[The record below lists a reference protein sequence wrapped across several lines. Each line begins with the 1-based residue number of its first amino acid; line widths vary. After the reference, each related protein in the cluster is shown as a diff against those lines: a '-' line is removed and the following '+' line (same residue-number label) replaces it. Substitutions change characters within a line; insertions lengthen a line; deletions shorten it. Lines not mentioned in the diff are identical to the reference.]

1 MGLESEDAR
10 ISLASAMAAFGRPPR
25 PVLCASHPPFTNE
38 RHAFSELNRF
48 VRFKIKAIIFQQ
60 YAKYRQR
67 NKQKSSHNR
76 LTMQPNSIQNPEKCC
91 PGVFRNGSWK
101 KMVPEATWEQS
112 GSRLLELPNPRPQVA
127 QIYLEF
133 FSVYMVYRYTGKK
146 RNGRYIET
154 EIDTKQ
160 IAENAKMLR
169 RRGNEHRIRTN
180 LASKPFKKYCILK
193 SDGMAQGWSQQPAE
207 RSRKSAKRKPNEAP
221 NMKPK
226 GAKMAPR
233 KCGILPRIDREIK
246 IQSGATKNDTKLHQ
260 MDPRGCQNHPNGSQL
275 APEGGQREPKGT

>member
-1 MGLESEDAR
+1 
-10 ISLASAMAAFGRPPR
+10 
-25 PVLCASHPPFTNE
+25 
-38 RHAFSELNRF
+38 
-48 VRFKIKAIIFQQ
+48 
-60 YAKYRQR
+60 
-67 NKQKSSHNR
+67 
-76 LTMQPNSIQNPEKCC
+76 
-91 PGVFRNGSWK
+91 
-101 KMVPEATWEQS
+101 
-112 GSRLLELPNPRPQVA
+112 
-127 QIYLEF
+127 
-133 FSVYMVYRYTGKK
+133 MVYRYTGKK

-260 MDPRGCQNHPNGSQL
+260 MDPRGCQSHPNGSQL
-275 APEGGQREPKGT
+275 APEGSQREPRGDLREPKGAQRKPKGNPKGAKLSQKEGHIASQNQSSDKVVKSSDFG